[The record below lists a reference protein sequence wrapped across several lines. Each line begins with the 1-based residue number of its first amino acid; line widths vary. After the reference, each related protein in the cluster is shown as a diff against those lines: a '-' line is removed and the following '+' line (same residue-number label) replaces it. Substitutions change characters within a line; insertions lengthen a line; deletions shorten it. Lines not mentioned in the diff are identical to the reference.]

1 MIIAILAGLVIGYV
15 LAIPPGPIGMASI
28 RMGIRD
34 GWASSFKLA
43 MGAGLFDV
51 LYCALGLLAA
61 TAIQNYFDGV
71 DAANPLITIGMQ
83 FVVAIAMVI
92 FGVIMFRE
100 PAPADADKPKHMRG
114 EAVVEKFSR
123 GHGPFFVGIGFAIAN
138 LANPTF
144 IPTLA
149 GITTFV
155 RSQEL
160 YASNV
165 LNDVTFAIGFGA
177 GNMLW
182 LTTLVKLVLRF
193 RDKMTPT
200 LIKRIQQGSGVT
212 LIGFGAFYGIR
223 LIVSRWDVISRA
235 LFTA

>member
-1 MIIAILAGLVIGYV
+1 MIIAILFGCLVGFI

-34 GWASSFKLA
+34 GWSATLKLA
-43 MGAGLFDV
+43 LGAGLFDV
-51 LYCALGLLAA
+51 IYCALAMLASA
-61 TAIQNYFDGV
+61 AIKTYFEGIETSY
-71 DAANPLITIGMQ
+71 PLIAIGLQ
-83 FVVAIAMVI
+83 ILIAIAMVI

-100 PAPADADKPKHMRG
+100 PPPAEADKPKHMRG
-114 EAVVEKFSR
+114 EKVVSLAE
-123 GHGPFFVGIGFAIAN
+123 GHGPFFIGIGFAVAN

-149 GITTFV
+149 AITTFV
-155 RSQEL
+155 RAQEI
-160 YASNV
+160 YTANVAS
-165 LNDVTFAIGFGA
+165 DIFFAIGFGA

-182 LTTLVKLVLRF
+182 LATLVKLVLKF
-193 RDKMTPT
+193 RDRMTPT
-200 LIKRIQQGSGVT
+200 LLKRIQQGSGVT

-223 LIVSRWDVISRA
+223 IIVTRWDDISRA

>member
-1 MIIAILAGLVIGYV
+1 MLIAILAGLVIGFV

-34 GWASSFKLA
+34 GWAMTLKLA
-43 MGAGLFDV
+43 LGAGLFDV
-51 LYCALGLLAA
+51 IYCALAMLAT
-61 TAIQNYFDGV
+61 TAIKGYFDGL
-71 DAANPLITIGMQ
+71 DASHPLITIGLQ
-83 FVVAIAMVI
+83 VLIAMGMVT

-100 PAPADADKPKHMRG
+100 PPPAEADKPKHMRG
-114 EAVVEKFSR
+114 EKVLELAQ
-123 GHGPFFVGIGFAIAN
+123 GHGPFFIGIGFAVAN

-149 GITTFV
+149 AITTFV
-155 RSQEL
+155 RAQDL
-160 YASNV
+160 YTASV
-165 LNDVTFAIGFGA
+165 LNDVIFSIGFGA

-182 LTTLVKLVLRF
+182 LATLVKLVLRF
-193 RDKMTPT
+193 RERMTPT
-200 LIKRIQQGSGVT
+200 LLKRIQQGSGVT

-223 LIVSRWDVISRA
+223 IVVTRWDDISRA

>member
-1 MIIAILAGLVIGYV
+1 MLIAILAGLVIGFV

-34 GWASSFKLA
+34 GWAMTLKLA
-43 MGAGLFDV
+43 LGAGLFDV
-51 LYCALGLLAA
+51 IYCALAMLAT
-61 TAIQNYFDGV
+61 TAIKGYFDGL
-71 DAANPLITIGMQ
+71 DASHPLITIGLQ
-83 FVVAIAMVI
+83 VLIAMGMVT

-100 PAPADADKPKHMRG
+100 PPPAEADKPKHMRG
-114 EAVVEKFSR
+114 EKVLELAQ
-123 GHGPFFVGIGFAIAN
+123 GHGPFFIGIGFAVAN

-149 GITTFV
+149 AITTFV
-155 RSQEL
+155 RAQDLS
-160 YASNV
+160 V
-165 LNDVTFAIGFGA
+165 LNDVIFSIGFGA

-182 LTTLVKLVLRF
+182 LATLVKLVLRF
-193 RDKMTPT
+193 RERMTPT
-200 LIKRIQQGSGVT
+200 LLKRIQQGSGVT

-223 LIVSRWDVISRA
+223 IVVTRWDDISRA

>member
-1 MIIAILAGLVIGYV
+1 MIIAILAGCVIGFV

-34 GWASSFKLA
+34 GWSATLKLA
-43 MGAGLFDV
+43 IGAGLFDV
-51 LYCALGLLAA
+51 IYCALAMLAS
-61 TAIQNYFDGV
+61 TAIKGYFEGV
-71 DAANPLITIGMQ
+71 EATHPLVTIGLQ
-83 FVVAIAMVI
+83 VLIAIAMI
-92 FGVIMFRE
+92 AFGVIMFRE
-100 PAPADADKPKHMRG
+100 PPPAEDDKPKHMRG
-114 EAVVEKFSR
+114 EKVMSLAE

-138 LANPTF
+138 LVNPTF

-149 GITTFV
+149 AITIFV
-155 RSQEL
+155 RAQDL
-160 YASNV
+160 FAANM
-165 LNDVTFAIGFGA
+165 LNDIFFAVGFGA
-177 GNMLW
+177 GNILW

-193 RDKMTPT
+193 REHMTPT

-223 LIVSRWDVISRA
+223 IVVTRWDDISRA

>member
-1 MIIAILAGLVIGYV
+1 MFIAILAGLLIGFV

-34 GWASSFKLA
+34 GWSPTLKLA
-43 MGAGLFDV
+43 LGAGLFDV
-51 LYCALGLLAA
+51 LYCALAMLAT
-61 TAIQNYFDGV
+61 TAIKRYFDGL
-71 DAANPLITIGMQ
+71 DTASPLITIGLQ
-83 FVVAIAMVI
+83 FLIAIAMVV

-100 PAPADADKPKHMRG
+100 PPPAEAEKPKHVPG
-114 EAVVEKFSR
+114 EKVLALAQ
-123 GHGPFFVGIGFAIAN
+123 GHGPFFVGVGFAVAN

-149 GITTFV
+149 AITTFV
-155 RSQEL
+155 KAQEL
-160 YASNV
+160 YTATV
-165 LNDVTFAIGFGA
+165 LSDIIFSIGFGA

-182 LTTLVKLVLRF
+182 LATLVKLVLRF
-193 RDKMTPT
+193 RERMTPT
-200 LIKRIQQGSGVT
+200 LLKRIQQGSGVT

-223 LIVSRWDVISRA
+223 IVVTRWDDISRA